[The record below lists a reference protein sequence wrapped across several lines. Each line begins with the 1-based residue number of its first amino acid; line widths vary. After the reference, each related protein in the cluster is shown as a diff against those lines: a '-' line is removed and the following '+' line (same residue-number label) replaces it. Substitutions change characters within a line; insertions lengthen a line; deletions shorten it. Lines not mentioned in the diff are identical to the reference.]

1 MILRIWAILII
12 SDPFFIVFSRSKL
25 PELFV
30 GKRESGSII
39 KKKSFANGYIFYGAE
54 GVGKKQ
60 TALRFIKDIFKQSS
74 PTKNTEEININK
86 NHPDFLVIEP
96 ESLLATKSPKNSDLR
111 KTIKSRSEII
121 KIAQIRNIK
130 TFLSQKSIN
139 SEKKIVLIIDAHLL
153 NEAASNCLLKT
164 LEEPSNGIFILLTSQ
179 LNLLLDT
186 IISRCQLIRF
196 RSFSSKQI
204 KSIFKD
210 YLDTSKLNIN
220 TNLKFEDLINSANGS
235 PNQLLKNIEIWNDF
249 SDEIISKLD
258 SPIKN
263 SLEILEISKLISE
276 KLEIYQQIFLVN
288 LIQTIWWRKTKNI
301 SLIKKLEHL
310 KYLLRKNIQPRL
322 AWEITFLKILIDD
335 I

>member
-1 MILRIWAILII
+1 MIEVKKNN
-12 SDPFFIVFSRSKL
+12 FFLNEEVNTFLKN
-25 PELFV
+25 
-30 GKRESGSII
+30 II
-39 KKKSFANGYIFYGAE
+39 KNKSFANGYIFYGAE

-60 TALRFIKDIFKQSS
+60 TALQFIKEIFKQSS
-74 PTKNTEEININK
+74 PSENVEERITNN
-86 NHPDFLVIEP
+86 NHPDFLIIEP
-96 ESLLATKSPKNSDLR
+96 DSLLATKSSGSFDLE
-111 KTIKSRSEII
+111 KTIKSGSEII

-164 LEEPSNGIFILLTSQ
+164 LEEPSNGIFILLTSK

-186 IISRCQLIRF
+186 IISRCQIVRF

-204 KSIFKD
+204 KSILKE
-210 YLDTSKLNIN
+210 YLDTSKLKIN
-220 TNLKFEDLINSANGS
+220 TKLKFEDLINSANGS

-258 SPIKN
+258 YPIKN
-263 SLEILEISKLISE
+263 SLEILEISKSISE
-276 KLEIYQQIFLVN
+276 KLEIFQQIYLVN

-301 SLIKKLEHL
+301 GLVKKLENL

-322 AWEITFLKILIDD
+322 AWEIAFLKISIED

>member
-1 MILRIWAILII
+1 MIEVKKNN
-12 SDPFFIVFSRSKL
+12 FFLNEEVNTFLKN
-25 PELFV
+25 
-30 GKRESGSII
+30 II
-39 KKKSFANGYIFYGAE
+39 KNKSLANGYIFYGAE
-54 GVGKKQ
+54 GLGKKQ
-60 TALRFIKDIFKQSS
+60 TALQFIKEIFKQSS
-74 PTKNTEEININK
+74 PSENVEERITNN
-86 NHPDFLVIEP
+86 NHPDFLIIEP
-96 ESLLATKSPKNSDLR
+96 DSPLSTKSSGSLDLE
-111 KTIKSRSEII
+111 KTKKSGSEII

-164 LEEPSNGIFILLTSQ
+164 LEEPSNGIFILLTSK

-186 IISRCQLIRF
+186 IISRCQIVRF

-204 KSIFKD
+204 KSILKE
-210 YLDTSKLNIN
+210 YLDTSKLNIH
-220 TNLKFEDLINSANGS
+220 TQLKFEDLIDSANGS

-249 SDEIISKLD
+249 SDEIINKLD

-263 SLEILEISKLISE
+263 SLEILEISKSISE
-276 KLEIYQQIFLVN
+276 KLEIFQQISLVN

-301 SLIKKLEHL
+301 GLVKKLENL

-322 AWEITFLKILIDD
+322 AWEIAFLKISMED

>member
-1 MILRIWAILII
+1 MVII
-12 SDPFFIVFSRSKL
+12 CNSL
-25 PELFV
+25 
-30 GKRESGSII
+30 
-39 KKKSFANGYIFYGAE
+39 
-54 GVGKKQ
+54 
-60 TALRFIKDIFKQSS
+60 FKQSS
-74 PTKNTEEININK
+74 PSENVEERITNN
-86 NHPDFLVIEP
+86 NHPDFLIIEP
-96 ESLLATKSPKNSDLR
+96 DSLLATKSSGSSDLE
-111 KTIKSRSEII
+111 KTIKSGSEII

-130 TFLSQKSIN
+130 TFLGQKSIN

-164 LEEPSNGIFILLTSQ
+164 LEEPSNGIFILLTSK

-186 IISRCQLIRF
+186 IISRCQIVRF
-196 RSFSSKQI
+196 RSFSNEQI
-204 KSIFKD
+204 RSILKE
-210 YLDTSKLNIN
+210 YLDTSKSKIN
-220 TNLKFEDLINSANGS
+220 ANLKFEDLINSANGS

-276 KLEIYQQIFLVN
+276 KLEISQQICLVN

-301 SLIKKLEHL
+301 GLVKKLENL

-322 AWEITFLKILIDD
+322 AWEIAFLKISMENI
-335 I
+335 